1 MAKTSLYG
9 NGDATQ
15 IASLLADRIESSGLS
30 CSLVDSVQ
38 RRLGDST
45 LVVMVFEKYF
55 MRASNRASLTV
66 VVTGQKDRV
75 QVDAIGS
82 GGGQGA
88 LFSFSW
94 GAEDSF
100 VGTVERILDEI
111 GFRH

>member
-1 MAKTSLYG
+1 MAKTTRYG
-9 NGDATQ
+9 TGAAPQVADM
-15 IASLLADRIESSGLS
+15 LAERIEASGMS
-30 CSLVDSVQ
+30 CSLVDSM
-38 RRLGDST
+38 RRDLGEA
-45 LVVMVFEKYF
+45 VVIVMVFEKYF

-66 VVTGQKDRV
+66 IVTGLDNEV

-88 LFSFSW
+88 IFSFSW

-100 VGTVERILDEI
+100 VGTVDRILTES